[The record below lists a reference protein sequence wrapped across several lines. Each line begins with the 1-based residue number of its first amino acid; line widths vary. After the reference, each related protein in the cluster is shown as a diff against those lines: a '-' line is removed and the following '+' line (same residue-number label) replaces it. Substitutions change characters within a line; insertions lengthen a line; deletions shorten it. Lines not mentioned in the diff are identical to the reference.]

1 MKGRPLGR
9 PPNQDNN
16 AGKWLR
22 DTGRVASQRLRL
34 RGNAHTQRVG
44 QTEPAPRAESVD
56 LVDLDAPLRRE
67 LDALYSDPS
76 LDQHLQEAF
85 DAAYAIGVR
94 HPVG

>member
-1 MKGRPLGR
+1 
-9 PPNQDNN
+9 
-16 AGKWLR
+16 
-22 DTGRVASQRLRL
+22 
-34 RGNAHTQRVG
+34 VG